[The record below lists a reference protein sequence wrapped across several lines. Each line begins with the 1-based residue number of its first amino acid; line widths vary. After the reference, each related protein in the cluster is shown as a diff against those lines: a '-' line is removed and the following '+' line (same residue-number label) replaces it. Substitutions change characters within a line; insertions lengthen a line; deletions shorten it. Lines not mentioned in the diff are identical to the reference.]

1 MTAHKQSVC
10 AVSLCSML
18 LMFLAGRPAMSADVQ
33 PVIDFVF
40 VEEPPNYVT
49 EDGKV
54 HLPRDVGINQPE
66 PKSAG
71 ITFLVKSSGGG
82 APTIHYIDER
92 GWANPV
98 YRDGDGNYYFT
109 LRDDVSHEHI
119 YMKPNGRFPYIEIG
133 KRENAALTEF
143 VLAHAKSVTQAQQE
157 QCLERVKDGMRDPD
171 SITLTTSF
179 AVDEEQVRD
188 APRRGLVLSAMA
200 TARKLCEIV
209 PTKLSCYFRINGAE
223 PEFSNGYLFNY

>member
-1 MTAHKQSVC
+1 
-10 AVSLCSML
+10 
-18 LMFLAGRPAMSADVQ
+18 MFLAGKPAVSADVQ
-33 PVIDFVF
+33 PAVDFVF
-40 VEEPPNYVT
+40 VEKSPNYVT
-49 EDGKV
+49 EDGQV
-54 HLPRDVGINQPE
+54 LLPQDVGVNQPE

-71 ITFLVKSSGGG
+71 ITFLVRSSGGS

-133 KRENAALTEF
+133 KRENAALAED
-143 VLAHAKSVTQAQQE
+143 VLAHSKSVTQAQLE
-157 QCLERVKDGMRDPD
+157 QCLEQVKSGRDPD
-171 SITLTTSF
+171 FITLTTSF
-179 AVDEEQVRD
+179 AADEEQVRD

-200 TARKLCEIV
+200 TARKICNVV
-209 PTKLSCYFRINGAE
+209 PTKVSCYFRMNGGE